1 MTKKNSGVF
10 SPHDAVFKA
19 FLSVPEIANDF
30 IALHLPAPWRALCD
44 LNTLKLEPTSFIEE
58 DLKRHACDI
67 LWSMKTTTGE
77 DGYIYLLIEH
87 QSTEDKLM
95 AFRQMRYAIAA
106 MQQHIKA
113 GHDTLPLVIPL
124 QFYAGERTPYPYSR
138 DWFDCFAQPKL
149 AKQIYTQPFP
159 LVDITTME
167 DEEIKQHHR
176 LSALTLVMKNIRH
189 RDMMRVLDGVI
200 DGINRLKS
208 HSLARSLLYYILH
221 VGNESLSEFM
231 HALAQRLPE
240 QEEGGDMVT
249 LAQMLRNEG
258 HQKGLQEGREE
269 GLQEGEQKGLQKG
282 LQKGALTA
290 ALNIAQAM
298 LTNGLD
304 RQSVMQMTGLT
315 EAQLQQLKP

>member
-10 SPHDAVFKA
+10 SPHDTVFKA

-30 IALHLPAPWRALCD
+30 IALHLPAQWRDLCD
-44 LNTLKLEPTSFIEE
+44 LNTLKLESTSFIEE
-58 DLKRHACDI
+58 DLKRYACDI
-67 LWSMKTTTGE
+67 LWSMKTTSGE
-77 DGYIYLLIEH
+77 EGYIYLLIEH

-106 MQQHIKA
+106 MQQHVRA
-113 GHDTLPLVIPL
+113 GHDKLPLVLPL
-124 QFYAGERTPYPYSR
+124 QFYAGERTPYPYSNN
-138 DWFDCFAQPKL
+138 WFDCFAQPEL
-149 AKQIYTQPFP
+149 AKQIYSQPFP
-159 LVDITTME
+159 LIDITTMKDE
-167 DEEIKQHHR
+167 DIKQHHR

-189 RDMMRVLDGVI
+189 QDMMKVLDGVI

-208 HSLARSLLYYILH
+208 RYLVRSLLYYILH
-221 VGNESLSEFM
+221 VGNESLSDFM
-231 HALAQRLPE
+231 QALAKRLPE

-258 HQKGLQEGREE
+258 EQKGRQE
-269 GLQEGEQKGLQKG
+269 GLQEGALKT
-282 LQKGALTA
+282 ALT
-290 ALNIAQAM
+290 IAQAM

-315 EAQLQQLKP
+315 EVQLQQLNH